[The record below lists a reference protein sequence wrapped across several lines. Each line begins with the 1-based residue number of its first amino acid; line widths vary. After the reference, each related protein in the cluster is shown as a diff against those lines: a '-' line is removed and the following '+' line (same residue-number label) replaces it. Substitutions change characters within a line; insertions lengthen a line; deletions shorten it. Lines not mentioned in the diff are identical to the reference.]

1 MYKLLW
7 HFCHFLNSIFERG
20 YLSDI
25 LRINDDK
32 KLHTTNAFTLR
43 DLEPRDNRSSR
54 FKVMSQKV
62 GWLFEDHHFW
72 QGSQFQKF
80 WSPDFGHKMDE
91 TSGFYGSNQKT
102 IHPNHQIKW
111 QNEDFRIPSD
121 IVRIILEI
129 LVIFTL
135 TTAQFYK
142 KNVGRYFTK
151 NCTSIHIYTSP
162 PLSNLVKLCDQLRI
176 TSQWI
181 TVYEVK
187 KSILRTRS

>member
-1 MYKLLW
+1 MM
-7 HFCHFLNSIFERG
+7 
-20 YLSDI
+20 
-25 LRINDDK
+25 K
-32 KLHTTNAFTLR
+32 KKSHATNFFNLR

-62 GWLFEDHHFW
+62 GWLFEDHFW
-72 QGSQFQKF
+72 RGSQFQKF

-102 IHPNHQIKW
+102 IHANHQIKW
-111 QNEDFRIPSD
+111 QNEDFLIASD

-142 KNVGRYFTK
+142 KK
-151 NCTSIHIYTSP
+151 CWSIFHQKWHVNTYIHHTP
-162 PLSNLVKLCDQLRI
+162 
-176 TSQWI
+176 TSQ
-181 TVYEVK
+181 K
-187 KSILRTRS
+187 HFMGTRKCKIIEYIYLTYYHENNGIMKWPHSFFSPLQW